1 MNGILACFNA
11 QAIQWGWQ
19 VWAPGEVSWAGG
31 PGAASSEGW
40 AGTPSILVEF
50 FQSSWRGGEGVVNVG
65 TALTSDCTTGIRQT
79 WNSSSSQSWNF
90 TSTILPFIPAFNAAA
105 SEFQV
110 RKWEKKWGLYWVA
123 VEKTLRCLRFRYKTW
138 ILCSSLSLSE
148 CFPLCLCLVN
158 AWGIDFL
165 PVWTG
170 FPASLFVLVFSTL
183 W

>member
-1 MNGILACFNA
+1 MG
-11 QAIQWGWQ
+11 
-19 VWAPGEVSWAGG
+19 SWHVLM
-31 PGAASSEGW
+31 PRKSSEDDKSEHRWDLLGRWPWGSIFRGLGW
-40 AGTPSILVEF
+40 DPLHPCGVLSILLE
-50 FQSSWRGGEGVVNVG
+50 RGRRGVNVG
-65 TALTSDCTTGIRQT
+65 TALTSDCTTAIRQT
-79 WNSSSSQSWNF
+79 RNSSSSQSWNF
-90 TSTILPFIPAFNAAA
+90 ASTILPFIPAFNAAA

-110 RKWEKKWGLYWVA
+110 RKWEKKGGLYWVA

-148 CFPLCLCLVN
+148 CFSLCLCLVN
-158 AWGIDFL
+158 AWSIDFL